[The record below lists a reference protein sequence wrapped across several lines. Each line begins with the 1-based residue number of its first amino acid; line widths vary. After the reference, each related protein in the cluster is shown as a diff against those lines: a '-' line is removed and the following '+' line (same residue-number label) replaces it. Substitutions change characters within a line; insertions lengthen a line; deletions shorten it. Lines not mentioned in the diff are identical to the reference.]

1 MSDDL
6 QNICLKSLWPRGC
19 HPARML
25 GRFNEAAELSYAMA
39 PDMGLSWERA
49 PEEKAE
55 AFDRRIAEAILVAR
69 QLPPLRGRPAPVE
82 QMHADAPKIG
92 RRANEPQH
100 KGSKLANPPDAPAPR
115 RASGQTR
122 RAPRTADRERGSS
135 PRRRPPHGR
144 MSLGGTTP
152 GPGWLFRL

>member
-25 GRFNEAAELSYAMA
+25 GRFNEAAELSYALA

-49 PEEKAE
+49 PREKAE

-69 QLPPLRGRPAPVE
+69 QLPPLRGWPPTAE
-82 QMHADAPKIG
+82 QLHADAPTIE
-92 RRANEPQH
+92 RRANEPQR
-100 KGSKLANPPDAPAPR
+100 KGSKLANPNAPVPR
-115 RASGQTR
+115 RVRPHTP
-122 RAPRTADRERGSS
+122 RAVHYKPRAKVAAE
-135 PRRRPPHGR
+135 
-144 MSLGGTTP
+144 
-152 GPGWLFRL
+152 

>member
-6 QNICLKSLWPRGC
+6 QNIRLKSLWPRGC

-25 GRFNEAAELSYAMA
+25 GRFNETAELSYAVA

-49 PEEKAE
+49 PQEKAE

-69 QLPPLRGRPAPVE
+69 QLPPLRGWPPPVE
-82 QMHADAPKIG
+82 QMQADAPKIE

-100 KGSKLANPPDAPAPR
+100 RGSKLANPPDAPVPR
-115 RASGQTR
+115 RASGHTR
-122 RAPRTADRERGSS
+122 RAPRTTDRE
-135 PRRRPPHGR
+135 
-144 MSLGGTTP
+144 
-152 GPGWLFRL
+152 